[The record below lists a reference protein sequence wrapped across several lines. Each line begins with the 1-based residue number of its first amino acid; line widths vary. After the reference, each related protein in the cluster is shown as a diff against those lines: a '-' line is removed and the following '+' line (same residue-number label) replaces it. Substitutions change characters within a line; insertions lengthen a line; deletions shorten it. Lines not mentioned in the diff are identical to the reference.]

1 MVNVIVTTDD
11 EEWNGGNP
19 TAKLEKYLVQLRR
32 AGSEPV
38 VVVPS
43 ATPDLDALMKEADAW
58 LLTGG
63 KDLPPKLYG
72 ETFVHEKTEPID
84 SRRLEMEIAL
94 YEAWK
99 DTPKPILGICY
110 GMQFLN
116 VMAGGT
122 LTQHLPDELG
132 HGKHKGESSI
142 SVVPSS
148 RLREILEEDSLVGMC
163 SHHQAVRQ
171 VGRGYRASAFSEG
184 GKVIEAI
191 EEESGRRFRL
201 GVQWHPER
209 TPDTLAT
216 KRLFEVFVQSARLTP
231 L

>member
-1 MVNVIVTTDD
+1 MVKVIVTTDD
-11 EEWNGGNP
+11 DEWKGGNP
-19 TAKLEKYLVQLRR
+19 SPKLGKYLVQLKQ
-32 AGSEPV
+32 AGGEPV

-43 ATPDLDALMKEADAW
+43 MALDLDALVKEADAW

-63 KDLPPKLYG
+63 KDLPPGLYG
-72 ETFVHEKTEPID
+72 ETFVHKKTKTID
-84 SRRLEMEIAL
+84 PRRLEMEIAL
-94 YEAWK
+94 YELWK

-122 LTQHLPDELG
+122 LIQHLPDELG
-132 HGKHKGESSI
+132 HKEHKGASSI
-142 SVVPSS
+142 SVAPSS
-148 RLREILEEDSLVGMC
+148 RLRGILEGDSLVGMC

-171 VGRGYRASAFSEG
+171 VGKGYRASAFSEG

-209 TPDTLAT
+209 SPDTLAT
-216 KRLFEVFVQSARLTP
+216 KRLFEIFVQSARLTP